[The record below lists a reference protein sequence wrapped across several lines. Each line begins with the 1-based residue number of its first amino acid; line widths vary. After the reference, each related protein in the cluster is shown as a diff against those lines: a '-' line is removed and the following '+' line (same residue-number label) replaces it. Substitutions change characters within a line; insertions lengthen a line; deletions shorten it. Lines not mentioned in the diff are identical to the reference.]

1 MRKTL
6 TLAAALLSSI
16 ALFAQPQAPQGG
28 FPGGF
33 PQGAPNA
40 QRPQNAPRQAAVV
53 PGQTPTSPKFEEYFE
68 PVSTAFA
75 TPDEDGF
82 IRRWVILEP
91 IAKPNR
97 SNTVFTDSYLREAFA
112 KQYFKG
118 QLSDVLPK
126 DGKKEKV
133 EVDVS
138 PAPMGWVMPG
148 QTVQQPEPKF
158 EQRKLQWHA
167 VDSKLFNVKLFRF
180 AAGLQK
186 DVYGVI
192 FYMAT
197 VIECEED
204 IPNVRLAV
212 GSNAG
217 SMWWLN
223 GEEVLI
229 MSSDRRMVMDDCMSG
244 RITLKKGRNVLWGG
258 IINGPGMSD
267 ACVRFV
273 DESGNPVKNLKIY
286 SK

>member
-1 MRKTL
+1 MKR
-6 TLAAALLSSI
+6 LSLIFICILSCCC
-16 ALFAQPQAPQGG
+16 LFAQPQAPNT
-28 FPGGF
+28 P
-33 PQGAPNA
+33 A
-40 QRPQNAPRQAAVV
+40 RPPRQAGII

-68 PVSTAFA
+68 PVTTEFA
-75 TPDEDGF
+75 VPDEDGF
-82 IRRWVILEP
+82 IRRWIILEP

-97 SNTVFTDSYLREAFA
+97 SNTVFTDSYLRDAFA
-112 KQYFKG
+112 HQYFKG

-126 DGKKEKV
+126 DGKKETV
-133 EVDVS
+133 EVDVT

-148 QTVQQPEPKF
+148 QTVQEPEQKF
-158 EQRKLQWHA
+158 EKRKLQWHA

-180 AAGLQK
+180 AAGLKK
-186 DVYGVI
+186 DVYGVV

-204 IPNVRLAV
+204 IPDVRLAV